1 MCVCYFLTLKSSHSI
16 VQFFLS
22 FSPSSFS
29 SSKNSTPKVNTTYK
43 EEEDICPACYS
54 SDKKMYA
61 GAGHLSNLALFL
73 SNCKRLFC
81 WWWASLF
88 FFHFISHLTSLTHRC
103 WAPEV
108 RGACSS
114 CCQEER
120 SSQFQWC
127 CQEIKNRMRD
137 SVTMIHNNAIVIFQQ
152 RWKANALFCLVWK

>member
-61 GAGHLSNLALFL
+61 GAGHLSNLALYLSLFAYFADDEHLLFL
-73 SNCKRLFC
+73 SLNLSPYISYTQALSTRSSG
-81 WWWASLF
+81 SLF
-88 FFHFISHLTSLTHRC
+88 LLLSRREKLPSPMVLPRN
-103 WAPEV
+103 
-108 RGACSS
+108 
-114 CCQEER
+114 Q
-120 SSQFQWC
+120 
-127 CQEIKNRMRD
+127 K
-137 SVTMIHNNAIVIFQQ
+137 
-152 RWKANALFCLVWK
+152 